1 MLEKPR
7 KCGAGLGGAPH
18 DCRLRRNHGP
28 GRVAT
33 KPPSN
38 SMGLSSRGGGGPLMI
53 RLSLKSPIPSYS
65 SFVLKLKG
73 KPGIPVPPPVLL
85 EGRATSSSNPSS
97 ATDPTAWPPES

>member
-1 MLEKPR
+1 MR
-7 KCGAGLGGAPH
+7 GRVGGAPH

-38 SMGLSSRGGGGPLMI
+38 NMGCHLGVWGGPLI
-53 RLSLKSPIPSYS
+53 RLSLKSPIPSYI

-73 KPGIPVPPPVLL
+73 KPGTPVPPPVLL
-85 EGRATSSSNPSS
+85 EGRATFSSDPSS